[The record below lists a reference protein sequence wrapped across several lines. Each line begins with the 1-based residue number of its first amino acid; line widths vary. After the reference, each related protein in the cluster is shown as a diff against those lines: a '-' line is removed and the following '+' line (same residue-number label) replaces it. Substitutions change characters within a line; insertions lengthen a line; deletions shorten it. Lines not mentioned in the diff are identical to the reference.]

1 MSMNAGEKDRI
12 LTTSPAK
19 TPPFLRHIT
28 AIARLTTLAT
38 LTVMW
43 AAAVYVVQDKDKN
56 TQYVGFY
63 LIGASVLVT
72 FLEMTWIINKSA
84 CCRKEGCCCACWQL
98 LMWVDNWKKGVVYLL
113 ISIPVFLEGMRI
125 ILGIISGFLLIMCGL
140 LYILKTFKEGVVYTV
155 TETRY
160 IPTLTPS
167 IDLVTHEIS
176 TQTEDSEYY
185 REITGHH

>member
-1 MSMNAGEKDRI
+1 MNLFTI
-12 LTTSPAK
+12 
-19 TPPFLRHIT
+19 FL
-28 AIARLTTLAT
+28 
-38 LTVMW
+38 V
-43 AAAVYVVQDKDKN
+43 
-56 TQYVGFY
+56 
-63 LIGASVLVT
+63 
-72 FLEMTWIINKSA
+72 
-84 CCRKEGCCCACWQL
+84 
-98 LMWVDNWKKGVVYLL
+98 
-113 ISIPVFLEGMRI
+113 
-125 ILGIISGFLLIMCGL
+125 GFLLIMCGL